1 MQKDAPPRE
10 LGILFERN
18 PVPMLVADI
27 ETLNIVEANQAALR
41 QYGYS
46 RDEFLGMNLAQ
57 IRPAEDVPLLARTFA
72 PTGEGVMARGSFR
85 HTRRDGGVLDVE
97 VSTEDLVFG
106 GRPSRL
112 IVAVDVTAQ
121 KQAAHRLERLQS
133 VTAAL
138 SQAWTTEQ
146 VADAVVGRG
155 VDALGARSGALAMLG
170 ADGELHLVKGI
181 GYPREALERYRRIPL
196 DTPFPLSDAVRE
208 GEPIFLAGA
217 EERAARYPHLAE
229 LRQTNGQGP
238 MAAVPLLHDGRTVGV
253 LGLNFPDGAALGDDE
268 RAFVRTLA
276 QQCSQA
282 LARVQAHEAAEM
294 ERRRLAAVLDAIPIG
309 VWIADG
315 AGAVTHVNDAAGGI
329 FGEAPLSP
337 GIDAYGDYRGWW
349 PETGLPV
356 QPREW
361 ALARAI
367 TQGEVTVG
375 ELLEIE
381 RADGSRGFILNS
393 AAPIRDGGGELVGGV
408 VTALDVTAR
417 VRAEAERDQAL
428 AQAETARDRLRR
440 IFQQAPV
447 AIATTRGPDH
457 VLETVNAAYLP
468 LLGAGHRAEEL
479 LGRPAREAVPEF
491 EGQGF
496 FELLDQVYSTGQPFI
511 GTEVPARVDRGGV
524 GLDEVFYNFVYQPLM
539 DAAGRVEGLCAVA
552 VDVTALVRAR
562 QAAED
567 ANQAKSDFLA
577 SMSHELRTPLN
588 AIGGYVEL
596 IQLGLRGPVTDT
608 QQQDLERIQRSQR
621 HLLSLVNDVLNFAR
635 LEAGAVRFQLE
646 DLPVARALAEVDDY
660 VAPQVRARGVRY
672 SRDDCQPGLA
682 VRADAEKLKQVLL
695 NLLTNAL
702 KFTPAEGEIEVRC
715 AADEGCAAIRV
726 CDTGCGIAA
735 EKLPF
740 IFDPFVQAGRA
751 LHRPQEGVGLGL
763 AISRDLARGMG
774 GELMVESVEGQ
785 GSTFILTLPLAPS
798 AAAPVDAAVAPG
810 VRRI

>member
-1 MQKDAPPRE
+1 
-10 LGILFERN
+10 
-18 PVPMLVADI
+18 
-27 ETLNIVEANQAALR
+27 
-41 QYGYS
+41 
-46 RDEFLGMNLAQ
+46 
-57 IRPAEDVPLLARTFA
+57 
-72 PTGEGVMARGSFR
+72 
-85 HTRRDGGVLDVE
+85 
-97 VSTEDLVFG
+97 
-106 GRPSRL
+106 
-112 IVAVDVTAQ
+112 
-121 KQAAHRLERLQS
+121 
-133 VTAAL
+133 
-138 SQAWTTEQ
+138 
-146 VADAVVGRG
+146 
-155 VDALGARSGALAMLG
+155 
-170 ADGELHLVKGI
+170 
-181 GYPREALERYRRIPL
+181 
-196 DTPFPLSDAVRE
+196 
-208 GEPIFLAGA
+208 
-217 EERAARYPHLAE
+217 
-229 LRQTNGQGP
+229 

-253 LGLNFPDGAALGDDE
+253 MGLNFPEGAALGDDE
-268 RAFVRTLA
+268 RTFILTLA

-294 ERRRLAAVLDAIPIG
+294 ERRRLAAVLHALPVG
-309 VWIADG
+309 VWISDATG
-315 AGAVTHVNDAAGGI
+315 ALTHANQAAEGI

-337 GIDAYGDYRGWW
+337 EIDAYGDYRGWW
-349 PETGLPV
+349 PDTGEPV

-367 TQGEVTVG
+367 TSGEVTVG

-381 RADGSRGFILNS
+381 RTDGSRAFILNS
-393 AAPIRDGGGELVGGV
+393 AAPIRDGAGELVGGV
-408 VTALDVTAR
+408 VTALDVTGR
-417 VRAEAERDQAL
+417 IRAEAERDQAL

-457 VLETVNAAYLP
+457 VVESVNPAYLP
-468 LLGAGHRAEEL
+468 LLGAGHRADEL
-479 LGRPAREAVPEF
+479 LGRPAREALPEF

-496 FELLDQVYSTGQPFI
+496 FELLDQVYRTGEPFI
-511 GTEVPARVDRGGV
+511 GTELAARVDRGGGTV
-524 GLDEVFYNFVYQPLM
+524 EEVFYNFVYQPLV
-539 DAAGRVEGLCAVA
+539 DAAGQVEGLCAVA
-552 VDVTALVRAR
+552 VDVTVLVRAR

-567 ANQAKSDFLA
+567 ANRAKSDFLA

-646 DLPVARALAEVDDY
+646 DVPVARALAEVDDY

-672 SRDDCQPGLA
+672 SRDSPPGLA

-702 KFTPAEGEIEVRC
+702 KFTPAGGEIEVRG
-715 AADEGCAAIRV
+715 AADEGSAAIRV
-726 CDTGCGIAA
+726 RDTGCGIAA

-774 GELMVESVEGQ
+774 GELVVESVEGQ

-798 AAAPVDAAVAPG
+798 APAPASVSVASGMQRSPME
-810 VRRI
+810 